1 MHFSYVVVSCLIC
14 IIIDSILQGKDI
26 TDGFLASF
34 AIDALTL
41 LPPFAKTSKQ
51 KKQN

>member
-1 MHFSYVVVSCLIC
+1 MHFSYVIVSCLLC
-14 IIIDSILQGKDI
+14 IIINSSLQEKDI

-41 LPPFAKTSKQ
+41 LPPFAITRK
-51 KKQN
+51 